1 MDILLPLISTPVLF
15 LIVTLVKPHV
25 TKILPWNLCAV
36 CVAVSLTWMIL
47 LVLFW
52 MGIATDPIP
61 LAVLMG
67 MSVTGI
73 MSKVAAAYERRRLN
87 LAWLARLIVVL
98 GGFLTVVS
106 VIRGDLGVALFSGV
120 LSLVLLT
127 IVTFLLQGT
136 THEDAVKSAEGYV
149 HKSLLKKLDHCC

>member
-1 MDILLPLISTPVLF
+1 MDLLLPLISILGIF
-15 LIVTLVKPHV
+15 LIVALVKPYT
-25 TKILPWNLCAV
+25 TKILPWNLCAI
-36 CVAVSLTWMIL
+36 CAAVSLTWVIL

-52 MGIATDPIP
+52 IGLMTDPIP

-87 LAWLARLIVVL
+87 FAWMARLIVIL

-106 VIRGDLGVALFSGV
+106 VIRGELGVALLLGV
-120 LSLVLLT
+120 LSLMLLT
-127 IVTFLLQGT
+127 IVSFFLQGT
-136 THEDAVKSAEGYV
+136 THEDAVKSAEDHV
-149 HKSLLKKLDHCC
+149 HKSLLKKLDRCC

>member
-1 MDILLPLISTPVLF
+1 
-15 LIVTLVKPHV
+15 
-25 TKILPWNLCAV
+25 
-36 CVAVSLTWMIL
+36 
-47 LVLFW
+47 
-52 MGIATDPIP
+52 MGIMTDPIP

-136 THEDAVKSAEGYV
+136 THEDAVKSAEEHV